1 MRVRSRR
8 SREILCC
15 DHRIHLYFHC
25 SVIAS
30 MSGEEDSNEE
40 NTVTA
45 SASLSGSASGSAII
59 SYTSGFPKK
68 QLEYAKRARDKA
80 GKLEVTFG
88 GDDVLMIRQSEKIEH
103 QHNVLSA
110 VVNSLGFLQGQ
121 KYWFIYR
128 LDEGR
133 WDFDNSEEMQK
144 AGWNGT
150 EDAFVKMLDACGR
163 ESGFVKDSRPYD
175 EVKLLRHFRNDLL
188 HFESPMVKA
197 GEEAEEYDTEE
208 KLEAHDFPENPIE
221 PNSTYPFKWFSYE
234 LAERSVRM
242 SFTLWRFFARKL
254 GKEDEFLKGI
264 SS

>member
-1 MRVRSRR
+1 M
-8 SREILCC
+8 
-15 DHRIHLYFHC
+15 
-25 SVIAS
+25 A
-30 MSGEEDSNEE
+30 EEDDSEE
-40 NTVTA
+40 ESVK
-45 SASLSGSASGSAII
+45 SLSASGSVTATGTATI
-59 SYTSGFPKK
+59 SYASGFPKK

-88 GDDVLMIRQSEKIEH
+88 GDDVLMVPQDEKIEH
-103 QHNVLSA
+103 QHSVVSA

-128 LDEGR
+128 LEEGR
-133 WDFDNSEEMQK
+133 WEFDEREEMQK
-144 AGWNGT
+144 AGWHGT

-163 ESGFVKDSRPYD
+163 ESGFVKDSCPYD
-175 EVKLLRHFRNDLL
+175 EVKVLRHFRNDLL

-254 GKEDEFLKGI
+254 DKEDEFLKGVP
-264 SS
+264 SP